1 MKNTNSASVAVTT
14 NWLVTVK
21 EYGMSP
27 IRLANSTNMNSVNT
41 KGKNFIPSVPA
52 ELRTVL
58 ATNS

>member
-1 MKNTNSASVAVTT
+1 
-14 NWLVTVK
+14 
-21 EYGMSP
+21 MSP
-27 IRLANSTNMNSVNT
+27 IMLANSTNMNSVNT